1 MTPSVLTDR
10 EEEYQRISK
19 DLPPDG
25 TRVNKIFRQIEKSN
39 ETNLLDDLSSSL
51 EKSAAYLLNDVDLLE
66 TNDLL
71 MDEDN
76 PLD

>member
-1 MTPSVLTDR
+1 MIPSILTDR
-10 EEEYQRISK
+10 EEYQRISK
-19 DLPPDG
+19 DLPSGG
-25 TRVNKIFRQIEKSN
+25 TRVSKLFRQIEKSN

-51 EKSAAYLLNDVDLLE
+51 EKSAAYLLNDVNLLE